1 LLSPLFILF
10 FVDINK
16 CIKSCFFETCDL
28 CISVFAIRERSGHD
42 TIEYLL
48 LLRRFRLWLCFL
60 LQTEVF
66 RNPQRMSFANL
77 PQVRLELKE
86 VRILLCIDKAI
97 LSKYG
102 AHFRFPQDMEVCLLL
117 PAVAESA
124 EYLHDFA
131 VDGVL

>member
-1 LLSPLFILF
+1 FPDRVCGEGWFW
-10 FVDINK
+10 
-16 CIKSCFFETCDL
+16 
-28 CISVFAIRERSGHD
+28 
-42 TIEYLL
+42 
-48 LLRRFRLWLCFL
+48 RRLRLWLCFL